1 MSHSEEHKAVLD
13 MTAATVGK
21 DLLSAT
27 VLELKMLP
35 DVWVKLSETKQND
48 IIDRLRKRVENAVKM
63 AVHLIASDGRM
74 VVAGDLEQI
83 TIKDGAKAVIKVGKS
98 APSLHEL
105 YDAQGKQVL
114 IVVSDAGEH
123 TGGMDEVRG
132 ENDQRGLDLGG
143 EYTAEDG
150 DGMNG
155 PSDDDDVV
163 DAEFRPVAA
172 LGDGPLQ
179 SEIDEQHEAGR
190 NAAADGLPESECPV
204 MRGDL
209 CIAWVKGWKSWHE
222 EQADAAESHDP
233 VDELF
238 EQAAALV
245 REHKRATI
253 SFIQRHLKIGYN
265 RAAIIIEQLEK
276 RGVVSTADETGRRTV
291 IDANDSDDLGGDEA

>member
-1 MSHSEEHKAVLD
+1 MSHSPDEKQVLG

-21 DLLSAT
+21 DLLSAL
-27 VLELKMLP
+27 VLEMKMLP

-48 IIDRLRKRVENAVKM
+48 ITDRLRKRVENSVKM

-74 VVAGDLEQI
+74 VVVGDLDKI
-83 TIKDGAKAVIKVGKS
+83 TIKDGAQAVIKIGKS

-105 YDAQGKQVL
+105 YDAQGKAVL

-132 ENDQRGLDLGG
+132 ESDQRGLDLGG

-150 DGMNG
+150 DGM
-155 PSDDDDVV
+155 DDVV

-179 SEIDEQHEAGR
+179 ADLDREYAAGR
-190 NAAADGLPESECPV
+190 AAAEAGLPESDCPI
-204 MRGDL
+204 MAGEL

-222 EQADAAESHDP
+222 DNREDQPGGEAA
-233 VDELF
+233 
-238 EQAAALV
+238 
-245 REHKRATI
+245 
-253 SFIQRHLKIGYN
+253 
-265 RAAIIIEQLEK
+265 
-276 RGVVSTADETGRRTV
+276 
-291 IDANDSDDLGGDEA
+291 